1 MAPGVQLSRRPRG
14 VQIAKRFSE
23 CPVTAPLQGF
33 IDRLFNN
40 LCAKPIGHFRG
51 GPQRLFL
58 GTSPH
63 ALILINPEIPPHE
76 RSAICGI
83 IDEGSICA
91 FRLVIVGSTAGRDSP
106 HSPESLRDAYRVA
119 NATPFA
125 AFAMIA
131 ATAIGCDT

>member
-1 MAPGVQLSRRPRG
+1 MPRN
-14 VQIAKRFSE
+14 S
-23 CPVTAPLQGF
+23 PVTRAYRQAF
-33 IDRLFNN
+33 QQFVCKTDRSL
-40 LCAKPIGHFRG
+40 RS